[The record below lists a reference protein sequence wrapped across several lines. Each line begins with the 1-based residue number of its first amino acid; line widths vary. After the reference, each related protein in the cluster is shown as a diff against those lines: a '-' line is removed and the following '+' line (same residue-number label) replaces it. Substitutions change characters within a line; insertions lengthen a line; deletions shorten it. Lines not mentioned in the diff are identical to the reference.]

1 MVVLFILL
9 LANMTTALCG
19 QMAGEGVCLID
30 QGNQENRKL
39 DRWADSEIFLWGGG
53 GGGSTQCSQDPPRR
67 GGYFLQGLFFFFQAF
82 LVEDFLHFFF
92 FFGGLGWRI
101 ILLGVL

>member
-1 MVVLFILL
+1 MPPPFGTHVLEREKLALWFKHSCALLNFPPTCRSPIIRSALKILHV
-9 LANMTTALCG
+9 
-19 QMAGEGVCLID
+19 GEDI
-30 QGNQENRKL
+30 
-39 DRWADSEIFLWGGG
+39 S
-53 GGGSTQCSQDPPRR
+53 SR
-67 GGYFLQGLFFFFQAF
+67 GFFFFFQAF

>member
-1 MVVLFILL
+1 MYSALKILHV
-9 LANMTTALCG
+9 
-19 QMAGEGVCLID
+19 GEDI
-30 QGNQENRKL
+30 
-39 DRWADSEIFLWGGG
+39 S
-53 GGGSTQCSQDPPRR
+53 SR
-67 GGYFLQGLFFFFQAF
+67 GFFFFFQAF